1 MKYLIPRSTKHFAGL
16 ALVDGSNW
24 DIIAADDRAYDVVL
38 DLAKVMQLQSHE
50 KRIKKNLT

>member
-16 ALVDGSNW
+16 ALADGSNW

-38 DLAKVMQLQSHE
+38 DLAKVMQLQSQE
-50 KRIKKNLT
+50 K